1 MRKLFIIL
9 IIILGNFCSI
19 AQDSKEVVTGEVG
32 SGVEIKYRKYEKF
45 NLKDL
50 VIDGKI
56 IVPGDLSVKEL
67 GEVDLRR
74 NLFEKP
80 HFKNEQIR
88 DLKNL

>member
-1 MRKLFIIL
+1 MKIL
-9 IIILGNFCSI
+9 VIFLLLGLGSFFSL
-19 AQDSKEVVTGEVG
+19 AQDSDGRVTGEVG
-32 SGVEIKYRKYEKF
+32 NEVEIRYRKYEKF
-45 NLKDL
+45 NLKNL

-80 HFKNEQIR
+80 HFKGEQIR

>member
-1 MRKLFIIL
+1 MKVIL
-9 IIILGNFCSI
+9 ILLFTLGSIFSI
-19 AQDSKEVVTGEVG
+19 AQDSSSRVTGEVG
-32 SGVEIKYRKYEKF
+32 NQVEIKYRKYEKF
-45 NLKDL
+45 NLNDL

-74 NLFEKP
+74 SLFEKP
-80 HFKNEQIR
+80 HFKSEQIR